1 MIGVPNDQNA
11 CRPWIGNRGAAL
23 LHPANDLASEI
34 REQEDPME
42 KTGMNAQ
49 HADSREKENRKRQEL
64 LTMEP
69 AGMILKSLIN
79 GCIMGGKEFESR
91 HFI

>member
-1 MIGVPNDQNA
+1 
-11 CRPWIGNRGAAL
+11 
-23 LHPANDLASEI
+23 
-34 REQEDPME
+34 ME